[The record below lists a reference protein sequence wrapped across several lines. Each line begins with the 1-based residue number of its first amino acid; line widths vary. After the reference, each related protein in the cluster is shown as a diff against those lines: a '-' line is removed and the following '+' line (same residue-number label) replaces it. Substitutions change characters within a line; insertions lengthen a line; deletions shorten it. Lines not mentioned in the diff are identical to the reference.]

1 MRSSPLRLL
10 SCLVAVWLWCAP
22 AAARELA
29 ADPAELIPVE
39 LATVALAFGTD
50 IPVVLLREPASG
62 DVVPIF
68 IGVAEAR
75 AILLALRGVEMP
87 RPMTHDLLH
96 DVIGKLSGTLER
108 VVVDE
113 LRNGTYFGALELRV
127 APGGALVRIDA
138 RPSDALALAVRA
150 KAEILVAR
158 AVLQAG
164 RGLEF
169 EGLAREQVVTA
180 LGITVVEATDELRE
194 ALDLPATRGVVV
206 TAASGPAA
214 YAGLRPGTLIVEV
227 NGEVPE
233 TPMGFLELV
242 RKTPAGQRAS
252 VVYLQDGEEHRLEL
266 PTDVPAR
273 RQPAGVV
280 L

>member
-29 ADPAELIPVE
+29 VDPAELIPVE

-113 LRNGTYFGALELRV
+113 LRNGTYFGVLELRV

>member
-1 MRSSPLRLL
+1 MCSSPLRLL

-29 ADPAELIPVE
+29 VDPAELIPVE

-50 IPVVLLREPASG
+50 IPVVLLREPESG

-113 LRNGTYFGALELRV
+113 LRNGTYFGALEVRV
-127 APGGALVRIDA
+127 APGGTLVRIDA
-138 RPSDALALAVRA
+138 RPSDALALAVRG
-150 KAEILVAR
+150 KAEILVSR

-180 LGITVVEATDELRE
+180 LGITVVEATDELRD

-214 YAGLRPGTLIVEV
+214 YAGLRPGTLIIEV

-233 TPMGFLELV
+233 NPMGFLELV

>member
-29 ADPAELIPVE
+29 VDPAELIPVE

-113 LRNGTYFGALELRV
+113 LRNGTYFGVLELRV

-194 ALDLPATRGVVV
+194 ALDLPAARGVVV

-233 TPMGFLELV
+233 NPMGFLELV

>member
-29 ADPAELIPVE
+29 VDPAELIPVE

-113 LRNGTYFGALELRV
+113 LRNGTYFGALEVRV

-194 ALDLPATRGVVV
+194 ALDLPAARGVVV

-233 TPMGFLELV
+233 NPMGFLELV

-252 VVYLQDGEEHRLEL
+252 VVYLQDGEAHRLEL

>member
-29 ADPAELIPVE
+29 VDPAELIPVE

-113 LRNGTYFGALELRV
+113 LRNGTYFGVLELRV

-194 ALDLPATRGVVV
+194 ALDLPAASGVVV

-233 TPMGFLELV
+233 NPMGFLELV